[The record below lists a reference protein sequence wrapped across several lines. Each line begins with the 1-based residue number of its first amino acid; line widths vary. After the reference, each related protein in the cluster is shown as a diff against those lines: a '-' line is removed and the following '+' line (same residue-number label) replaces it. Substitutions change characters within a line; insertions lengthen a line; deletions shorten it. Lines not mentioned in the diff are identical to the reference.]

1 MASHG
6 HAGAVESRFAS
17 GHLLFGSDVRGTAKT
32 WNSFL
37 RESPRGI
44 YLSAALDIAIII
56 CYFFYFF
63 SNARKLPCEL
73 KLAANPCNSFF
84 RSSGFTFLEW
94 VCSFVLLITLK
105 FCTIQTDIHVCICF
119 FFNWRVNS

>member
-32 WNSFL
+32 WNSFF

-44 YLSAALDIAIII
+44 YLNAVLDIAIII
-56 CYFFYFF
+56 AI
-63 SNARKLPCEL
+63 SLIS
-73 KLAANPCNSFF
+73 LATGKSC
-84 RSSGFTFLEW
+84 G
-94 VCSFVLLITLK
+94 
-105 FCTIQTDIHVCICF
+105 
-119 FFNWRVNS
+119 VN